1 MEKERNKTIINII
14 EAILTYYWCVFLVKA
29 DSYYSP
35 YFVLAVVAIIHRT
48 VSICKNKKS
57 QNNHKILL
65 SIFSV
70 VLSLTVVL
78 ANYSLFHNIVSH
90 AYRIIAIIEVF
101 FGGIVVFRECI
112 ITITEFNIK
121 NRTFILKNEKLFFIS
136 LWLIIIFVD
145 MFIFYTAQ
153 YPGIFT
159 PDSIDQVRQILTG
172 VYTNHHPFYHTM
184 IIKIFID
191 IGLNVFNDINIGVAL
206 YSVFSIVVLATSFIY
221 IIKTIYTITKN
232 LNLTLIVYI
241 CYLVYP
247 VNIKYSFYMGKDV
260 FFGAAV
266 GIFVVTIYKI
276 LNDIGK
282 YKTNLIILFFSSL
295 GMCLLRSNGLFV
307 YVFSFIVF
315 FILFFKK
322 YKSINLLMIVVIV
335 LSIFLKY
342 PVLKSLNVKQP
353 DTIES
358 LSIPAQQIA
367 RVIKDGKE
375 LTVEQKKLLSNVI
388 DIEKIPVYYVSYFSD
403 PIKNLVREKGNQEY
417 LKEHSK
423 EYLNLYIQLGLKYP
437 QKYIEAWTDQTRGYW
452 NSGYHF
458 WRWADGVSNNDL
470 GVYPTI
476 NSKFFDSALTL
487 YLMEWQGSPIFT
499 FFLSIGFM
507 VWLLVM
513 FVYKSVIY
521 KRKDLFFILVP
532 PLLVIA
538 TLLIATP
545 LYAEFRYAYAV
556 SVTLPFIIAIGITT
570 KNNIKN
576 KQ

>member
-206 YSVFSIVVLATSFIY
+206 YSIFSIFVLATCIIY
-221 IIKTIYTITKN
+221 IVKTIYTITKN

-260 FFGAAV
+260 FFGIAV
-266 GIFVVTIYKI
+266 GIFVVTIYKV

-307 YVFSFIVF
+307 YVFSSIVF

-322 YKSINLLMIVVIV
+322 YKSINLLMIVVLV

-367 RVIKDGKE
+367 RVITDKKEITIEQKE
-375 LTVEQKKLLSNVI
+375 LLSEVI
-388 DIEKIPVYYVSYFSD
+388 DIDEIPTYYVSYFSD

-417 LKEHSK
+417 LKENSK

-437 QKYIEAWTDQTRGYW
+437 QKYIEAWVDQTRGYW
-452 NSGYHF
+452 NSGYAF
-458 WRWADGVSNNDL
+458 WRWADGVTNNDL

-556 SVTLPFIIAIGITT
+556 SVTLPFIIAIGICDA
-570 KNNIKN
+570 KKG
-576 KQ
+576 